1 MGLLDSTTAHIAEA
15 LPTADNSQQS
25 GIFDAIIGLI
35 NNPQTG
41 GIQGLVN
48 TFEEKGVGGVIASWI
63 GTGEN
68 LTISEEQLE
77 AIIGND
83 RIQTLSQ
90 TLGIT
95 SQDISGHLSK
105 LLPQVIDRLTPSGT
119 LREDDTFEKT
129 KGLFNKI
136 FK

>member
-119 LREDDTFEKT
+119 LREDDTLEKT